1 MAGEGIADDRIRLG
15 VALQARADEV
25 GELVDQR
32 FAEDLYG
39 QAFST
44 ARLATFLIGRWLATD
59 EVASAEDEAVIA
71 RQGEQAILENA
82 SLASVAKAYLAWRGC
97 TIAVLTEEAHSLGV
111 DDGLL
116 AMACDV
122 VRLSCDGSLVRVV
135 RQFDETRRMLQRHL
149 DEKQR
154 SLTHQA
160 LHDQLTG
167 LPNRSLLID
176 RLERTAASFERSG
189 TGAMLLYLD
198 LDNFKAINDRFG
210 HAAGDCLLVA
220 VADRLQQLTR
230 KSDTV
235 ARLGGDEFVILADG
249 LDGPEVAARSLAE
262 RIHLSMGAPV
272 VMGDRNLYTSVS
284 IGIAAVS
291 PNDHP
296 EVNLARAD
304 AAMYQAKRGG
314 PARSEYYN
322 PSIGENSRRRSHLVH
337 ELHSAHRLGQ
347 LSIQYQPIFR
357 LRPAVRGIGRGAGAL
372 SELSVRPEIV
382 GAEALLRWEHPELGW
397 VSPAEF
403 VPLLERSR
411 EIVPVGRWVL
421 EESVA
426 QCRAWKQQSG
436 CDLAVSVNASAFQ
449 LQDPSFAVDVQ
460 RALTDSG
467 LAPGSLVLEV
477 TESVLVADIHRVGAT
492 MQRLRDVGVHVALDD
507 FGTGYS
513 SLRYLR
519 GLPIDRLKVDRSF
532 VTGLGTPEQEP
543 TIISAVVD
551 LAHKLE
557 LLVVAEGVETA
568 RELECVADIGCDEAQ
583 GFLLAK
589 PGPPEAVFEHLPQ
602 LQRGSSKRMVSPKAV
617 DPSVTRRL
625 EQPVG
630 RPSCPT

>member
-1 MAGEGIADDRIRLG
+1 MAGEVIAEERIRLG

-25 GELVDQR
+25 GELVDRQ
-32 FAEDLYG
+32 FAEELYG

-44 ARLATFLIGRWLATD
+44 ARLATFLIGRWLATG
-59 EVASAEDEAVIA
+59 EVASVEDEAVIA

-82 SLASVAKAYLAWRGC
+82 SLASVAKAYLAWRDF
-97 TIAVLTEEAHSLGV
+97 TILVLAEESRSLGV
-111 DDGLL
+111 DDALL
-116 AMACDV
+116 AMATDV

-167 LPNRSLLID
+167 LPNRSLLLD
-176 RLERTAASFERSG
+176 RLEQTAASSERSG

-220 VADRLQQLTR
+220 VADRLRALTR
-230 KSDTV
+230 RSDTV
-235 ARLGGDEFVILADG
+235 SRLGGDEFVILAEG
-249 LDGPEVAARSLAE
+249 LEGADVAARSLAE
-262 RIHLSMGAPV
+262 RIHLSMGSPV

-284 IGIAAVS
+284 IGIAPVNPS
-291 PNDHP
+291 DHP

-322 PSIGENSRRRSHLVH
+322 ASIGEDSRRRSHLVH

-357 LRPAVRGIGRGAGAL
+357 LRPGVADVGAPSSL
-372 SELSVRPEIV
+372 SEPEIV

-421 EESVA
+421 DQAVA
-426 QCRAWKQQSG
+426 QCRAWKDESG
-436 CDLAVSVNASAFQ
+436 WDLAVSVNASAFQ
-449 LQDPSFAVDVQ
+449 LHDPSFSADVG
-460 RALTDSG
+460 RALAESG
-467 LAPGSLVLEV
+467 LEAGSLILEV

-492 MQRLRDVGVHVALDD
+492 MQKLRDVGVHLALDD

-532 VTGLGTPEQEP
+532 VTGLGTPQQEP
-543 TIISAVVD
+543 TIVSAVVD
-551 LAHKLE
+551 LAHKLG
-557 LLVVAEGVETA
+557 LLVVAEGVETNV
-568 RELECVADIGCDEAQ
+568 ELRCVADIGCDEAQ

-589 PGPPEAVFEHLPQ
+589 PGPAASLFDHLPATCKE
-602 LQRGSSKRMVSPKAV
+602 SSTRMHPAEGLTSLA
-617 DPSVTRRL
+617 
-625 EQPVG
+625 G
-630 RPSCPT
+630 